1 MSERSGLVVAVDGPS
16 GSGKSSTARG
26 VAERLGLAYLDTGA
40 MYRAMTWALLQ
51 RGTDLGDA
59 DAIARAAE
67 QVSISSGTDPL
78 APTIE
83 VDGEDVSGPI
93 RGVDVTSNVS
103 VVAAVPRVRELLV
116 KRQRETVEASPDGI
130 VVEGRDIGSV
140 VLPRAPVKVF
150 LVADPAA
157 RAARR
162 AAELGGIDAT
172 ATQADLARRD
182 EIDSTRA
189 ASPLAKAPDAVEIDG
204 THLTLEQVVDAI
216 VALVDDVTRAGAP

>member
-1 MSERSGLVVAVDGPS
+1 VSTLVVAVDGPS

-26 VAERLGLAYLDTGA
+26 VADRLGLAYLDTGA

-51 RGTDLGDA
+51 GGTDLSDPT
-59 DAIARAAE
+59 AIARDAE
-67 QVSISSGTDPL
+67 NVVVSSGTDPL
-78 APTIE
+78 APVIE
-83 VDGEDVSGPI
+83 VDGRDVSGPI
-93 RGVDVTSNVS
+93 RSAEVTGNVS
-103 VVAAVPRVRELLV
+103 LVAAVPRVRELLV
-116 KRQRETVEASPDGI
+116 ERQRETVEASPGGI

-140 VLPRAPVKVF
+140 VLPEAPVKVY

-162 AAELGGIDAT
+162 AAELGSIDAT

-182 EIDSTRA
+182 EIDSTRV

-204 THLTLEQVVDAI
+204 THLTLNQVVDTI
-216 VALVDDVTRAGAP
+216 VALVHDVTRAGAP

>member
-1 MSERSGLVVAVDGPS
+1 MSTRVVAVDGPS

-26 VAERLGLAYLDTGA
+26 VADRLGLAYLDTGA

-51 RGTDLGDA
+51 LGTDLNDPE
-59 DAIARAAE
+59 AIARDAE
-67 QVSISSGTDPL
+67 GVVISSGTDPL

-83 VDGEDVSGPI
+83 VDGKDVSGPI
-93 RGVDVTSNVS
+93 RGPDVTDSVS
-103 VVAAVPRVRELLV
+103 LVAAVPRVRQLLV
-116 KRQRETVEASPDGI
+116 SLQRETVEASPGGI

-140 VLPRAPVKVF
+140 VLPDAPVKIY

-182 EIDSTRA
+182 EIDSTRD
-189 ASPLAKAPDAVEIDG
+189 ASPLAKASDAVEIDG
-204 THLTLEQVVDAI
+204 THLTLDQVVDAI
-216 VALVDDVTRAGAP
+216 VSLVHDVTRAGAP

>member
-1 MSERSGLVVAVDGPS
+1 MSTLVVAVDGPS

-26 VAERLGLAYLDTGA
+26 VADRLGLAYLDTGA

-51 RGTDLGDA
+51 RGTDLSDPA
-59 DAIARAAE
+59 AIARDAE
-67 QVSISSGTDPL
+67 NVVISSGTDPL
-78 APTIE
+78 APVIE
-83 VDGEDVSGPI
+83 VDGRDVSGPI
-93 RGVDVTSNVS
+93 RSAEVTGNVS
-103 VVAAVPRVRELLV
+103 LVAAVPRVRELLV
-116 KRQRETVEASPDGI
+116 ERQREMVEASPGGI

-140 VLPRAPVKVF
+140 VLPEAPVKVF

-204 THLTLEQVVDAI
+204 THLTLNQVVDTI
-216 VALVDDVTRAGAP
+216 VALVHEVTRAGTP